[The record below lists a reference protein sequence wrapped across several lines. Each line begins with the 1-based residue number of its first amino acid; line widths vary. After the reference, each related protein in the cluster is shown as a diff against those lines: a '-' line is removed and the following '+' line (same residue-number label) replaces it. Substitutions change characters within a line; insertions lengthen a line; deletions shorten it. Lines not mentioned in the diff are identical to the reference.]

1 MLHPWP
7 QSAAPLGRRTAVTG
21 RAAAGASPVAVRR
34 PVGAKNGRCRVVAA
48 ATTRIIHADGAGWSR
63 GKVRAKHAPY
73 VAARLWRVLGP
84 RIPNPQ
90 ATSHERQAVSDEP
103 RAASRESRTPVPE
116 SRIPNPEPR
125 FPAAGRRLPFWQFPR
140 PSSRPPRFIFQ
151 PRQGRLIVAT
161 RRKSK
166 IRPSSWWTRGSPADR
181 DPPFFVGAPAG
192 ATERRSIAPT
202 GLQTEKRCMNVGTP
216 LPRACAPWLLSIVP
230 SALAFESFPQRRM
243 PNRPCKNRQIRVKI
257 DQKGDVF
264 RQKAIKIERISS
276 CPS

>member
-7 QSAAPLGRRTAVTG
+7 QSAAPLGRRTAD
-21 RAAAGASPVAVRR
+21 
-34 PVGAKNGRCRVVAA
+34 VGCVLR
-48 ATTRIIHADGAGWSR
+48 THADNSHGRRGLEQRQGACKARTLRGCPPLAGSR
-63 GKVRAKHAPY
+63 P
-73 VAARLWRVLGP
+73 
-84 RIPNPQ
+84 PNPKSASHGARSDERR
-90 ATSHERQAVSDEP
+90 ATSGER
-103 RAASRESRTPVPE
+103 RAASRDSRTPVPE

-125 FPAAGRRLPFWQFPR
+125 FPAVGRRLPFWQFPR
-140 PSSRPPRFIFQ
+140 PSACPPRFIFQ

-181 DPPFFVGAPAG
+181 APPFSVGAPAG

-202 GLQTEKRCMNVGTP
+202 GLQTEKRWMNVGTP

-230 SALAFESFPQRRM
+230 SALALESFPQRRM
-243 PNRPCKNRQIRVKI
+243 PIRPCKNHQIRVKI
-257 DQKGDVF
+257 NQKGDVF
-264 RQKAIKIERISS
+264 RQKGIKKARISS